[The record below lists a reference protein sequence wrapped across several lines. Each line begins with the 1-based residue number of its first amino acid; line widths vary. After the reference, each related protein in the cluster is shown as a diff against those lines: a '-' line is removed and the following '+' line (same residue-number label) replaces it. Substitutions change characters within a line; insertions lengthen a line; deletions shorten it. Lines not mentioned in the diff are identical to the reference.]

1 MTGLRMP
8 LLLRMWLLCTRL
20 LSYPITVV
28 SKVMH
33 RRMGAHPD
41 RFGERLGKAGLAK
54 HGKVLWIHAASLGEV
69 AQIGPLA
76 YRLSSSEN
84 TTILITT
91 TTQAGADW
99 VKREL
104 PDVVHQFVPVDTPS
118 AVAAFL
124 DTWDISVAIF
134 VEGDLW
140 PRLVLK
146 CRDRGIPRVLLN
158 ARHSRTRERFPR
170 VFATLLFDFSLIT
183 CRSDKVAAAVRDLG
197 VPGESIKVLA
207 DLRTATA
214 KIKHSPELIE
224 EMSNR
229 IGKRPSWLAAST
241 HSADEA
247 AVLSAH
253 KQVLAEHPDALLI
266 LAPRHPKR
274 AEPLLAAAAAH
285 GLSIA
290 RRSTDDA
297 LTAESQIYLAD
308 TLGELGTFYALA
320 PIAFIGGSLG
330 EEGGHNPYE
339 PASFGTAIL
348 SGPKVKNFEHAF
360 AALSDAGAAELL
372 DSADTLGARLV
383 ALIHSTKAKDMGDAG
398 RSFMQASEDSMSTT
412 VDLVRAIL
420 QKNR

>member
-8 LLLRMWLLCTRL
+8 LLLHLWLLCTRL
-20 LSYPITVV
+20 LSYPIMIA
-28 SKVMH
+28 SKAMH

-41 RFGERLGKAGLAK
+41 RFEERLGKASLEK
-54 HGKVLWIHAASLGEV
+54 PGKVVWFHAASLGEV

-76 YRLSSSEN
+76 HRLSSTEDA
-84 TTILITT
+84 TILITT

-146 CRDRGIPRVLLN
+146 CRERGIPRVLLN

-170 VFATLLFDFSLIT
+170 VFANLLSGFSLIT
-183 CRSDKVAAAVRDLG
+183 CRADSVAAAVEELG
-197 VPGESIKVLA
+197 VSGNRIKVLA

-214 KIKHSPELIE
+214 KIKCSSELME
-224 EMSNR
+224 EMSNK
-229 IGKRPSWLAAST
+229 IGERPLWLAAST
-241 HSADEA
+241 HPADEE

-253 KQVLAEHPDALLI
+253 KQVLAKHPHALLI

-274 AEPLLAAAAAH
+274 AEPLSAAATVH

-297 LTAESQIYLAD
+297 LTAESQVYLAD

-320 PIAFIGGSLG
+320 PIAFLGGSFG
-330 EEGGHNPYE
+330 EQGGHNPYE

-348 SGPKVKNFEHAF
+348 SGPNVKNYEHAF

-372 DSADTLGARLV
+372 DNADTLGARLV

-420 QKNR
+420 QENR